1 MDNLRTFIG
10 IDIKPSDELLG
21 VFYKLKNVL
30 RDDSIKWVDTS
41 TLHLT
46 LLFLGETE
54 NIQVSQ
60 ISAELQKELQLVTQF
75 SIKIKGI
82 GTFGRPDPKVI
93 WAGFETNDELLALKQ
108 KVDKILLP
116 FGFEDK
122 NKVYS
127 PHLTLGR
134 VKFLKSKQ
142 QLRDVLQLYKDK
154 AFQDVLVDKVI
165 FYQSTLTAKGA
176 LYRPIKVFPLK

>member
-10 IDIKPSDELLG
+10 IDIKPSDDLLG

-30 RDDSIKWVDTS
+30 KDDSIKWVDTS

-54 NIQVSQ
+54 NNQVNQ
-60 ISAELQKELQLVTQF
+60 ISTELQRALQSTPSLG
-75 SIKIKGI
+75 IKIKGL

-93 WAGFETNDELLALKQ
+93 WAGFEPNDLLLALKH
-108 KVDKILLP
+108 KVDETLLP
-116 FGFEDK
+116 FGFEDE
-122 NKVYS
+122 NKAYS

-142 QLRDVLQLYKDK
+142 QLLDTLQFYKDN

-165 FYQSTLTAKGA
+165 LYQSTLTTKGA
-176 LYRPIKVFPLK
+176 LYKPIKVFSLK

>member
-10 IDIKPSDELLG
+10 VDIKPSDDLLG
-21 VFYKLKNVL
+21 AFYKLKNVL
-30 RDDSIKWVDTS
+30 KDDSIKWVDTS

-54 NIQVSQ
+54 NSQVNQ
-60 ISAELQKELQLVTQF
+60 ISAELQKPLQFVPQF
-75 SIKIKGI
+75 SIRIKGL

-93 WAGFETNDELLALKQ
+93 WAGFEPNDSLLALKH
-108 KVDKILLP
+108 KVDEILLP
-116 FGFEDK
+116 FGFEDE
-122 NKVYS
+122 NRVYS

-142 QLRDVLQLYKDK
+142 QLQNALQVYKDK

-165 FYQSTLTAKGA
+165 FYQSTLTTKGA
-176 LYRPIKVFPLK
+176 LYRPIKIFPLK

>member
-21 VFYKLKNVL
+21 AFYKLKNVL
-30 RDDSIKWVDTS
+30 KDDSIKWVDTS

-46 LLFLGETE
+46 LIFLGDTE
-54 NIQVSQ
+54 NNQINQ
-60 ISAELQKELQLVTQF
+60 ISAELQKVLQSVPQF
-75 SIKIKGI
+75 SIRIKGL

-93 WAGFETNDELLALKQ
+93 WAGFESNDSLLALKH
-108 KVDKILLP
+108 KVDETLLP
-116 FGFEDK
+116 FGFEDV

-142 QLRDVLQLYKDK
+142 QLQNSLQVYKDK

-165 FYQSTLTAKGA
+165 FYQSTLTTKGA
-176 LYRPIKVFPLK
+176 LYRPIKIFPLK

>member
-21 VFYKLKNVL
+21 AFYKLKNVL
-30 RDDSIKWVDTS
+30 KDDSIKWVDTS

-54 NIQVSQ
+54 NNQVNK
-60 ISAELQKELQLVTQF
+60 ISAELQKELLSVPQF
-75 SIKIKGI
+75 SIRIKGL

-93 WAGFETNDELLALKQ
+93 WAGFESSDALVALKHQ
-108 KVDKILLP
+108 VDETLLP
-116 FGFEDK
+116 FGFEDE

-142 QLRDVLQLYKDK
+142 QLFDALQLYKDK

>member
-10 IDIKPSDELLG
+10 IDIKPSDDLLG

-30 RDDSIKWVDTS
+30 KDDSIKWVDTS

-54 NIQVSQ
+54 NNQVNQ
-60 ISAELQKELQLVTQF
+60 ISIELEKTLQLFIQF
-75 SIKIKGI
+75 SIKIKGL

-93 WAGFETNDELLALKQ
+93 WAGFEPNDLLLALKH
-108 KVDKILLP
+108 KVDETLLP
-116 FGFEDK
+116 FGFEDE

-134 VKFLKSKQ
+134 VKFLKNKQ
-142 QLRDVLQLYKDK
+142 QLQNTLQVYKDK

-165 FYQSTLTAKGA
+165 FYQSTLTNKGA